1 MLAWILI
8 ARAHRRDIT
17 IRRSRLTPGQIFI
30 RGGVCTTPP
39 TPPPPRVRGIA
50 SRRTIGQKVLPH
62 QQLQLGLQKGRLQK
76 HGMRSF
82 IYLACKISVFTDKDL
97 RRLRAKMGGALKNR
111 ITANERT
118 PHSLTLSP
126 LPPSPSHLST
136 LLGLTTLPHPVHS
149 PLLHFPFHFT
159 LFLIWPEERKPVA
172 EEEAAAVALP
182 SPPYPR
188 FSWRKGG
195 RQQQHQRPAEMA
207 LLSPP

>member
-76 HGMRSF
+76 HGMHSF
-82 IYLACKISVFTDKDL
+82 IYLACKISVFIDKDL

-118 PHSLTLSP
+118 PP
-126 LPPSPSHLST
+126 
-136 LLGLTTLPHPVHS
+136 LPHPKSSASKPLTPLNSLRPHHS
-149 PLLHFPFHFT
+149 PSPCPLPTPPLPLPLHSLPD
-159 LFLIWPEERKPVA
+159 LARG
-172 EEEAAAVALP
+172 EEASGRGGGGGGGPPFP
-182 SPPYPR
+182 S
-188 FSWRKGG
+188 
-195 RQQQHQRPAEMA
+195 
-207 LLSPP
+207 LS